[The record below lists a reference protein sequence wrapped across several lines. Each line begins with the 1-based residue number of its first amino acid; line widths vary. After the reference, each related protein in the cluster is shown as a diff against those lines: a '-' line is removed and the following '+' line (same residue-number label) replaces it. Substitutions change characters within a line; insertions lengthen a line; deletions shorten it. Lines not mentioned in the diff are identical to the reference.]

1 MAFNTCLALD
11 PLNLTYNSTICL
23 NKAICHVKLGQNEE
37 ALATLNL
44 CLKMQPEYHKALVKR
59 GEVNQNL
66 EMWEEAVAD
75 YSAAQALDPAGLNI
89 TQKLQYAQQEAKKA
103 RKKDYYKILGVA
115 KDAPEKTIKT
125 AYRKMALKWHP
136 DKNNESDE
144 QKSRAEKMF
153 KEVNEAWAVLSDPQ
167 KRQ

>member
-1 MAFNTCLALD
+1 
-11 PLNLTYNSTICL
+11 
-23 NKAICHVKLGQNEE
+23 
-37 ALATLNL
+37 
-44 CLKMQPEYHKALVKR
+44 MQPEYHKALVKR

-144 QKSRAEKMF
+144 
-153 KEVNEAWAVLSDPQ
+153 
-167 KRQ
+167 

>member
-1 MAFNTCLALD
+1 M
-11 PLNLTYNSTICL
+11 
-23 NKAICHVKLGQNEE
+23 
-37 ALATLNL
+37 
-44 CLKMQPEYHKALVKR
+44 KR

-75 YSAAQALDPAGLNI
+75 YSAAKDLDPAGLNI

-136 DKNNESDE
+136 DKNNETPE
-144 QKSRAEKMF
+144 
-153 KEVNEAWAVLSDPQ
+153 
-167 KRQ
+167 

>member
-1 MAFNTCLALD
+1 M
-11 PLNLTYNSTICL
+11 
-23 NKAICHVKLGQNEE
+23 
-37 ALATLNL
+37 
-44 CLKMQPEYHKALVKR
+44 KMQPEYHKALVKR

-89 TQKLQYAQQEAKKA
+89 GQKLQYAQQEAKKA

-125 AYRKMALKWHP
+125 AYRKAALKWHP

-144 QKSRAEKMF
+144 
-153 KEVNEAWAVLSDPQ
+153 
-167 KRQ
+167 